1 MIMRLEE
8 VTTCTHQS
16 LNTIWERECF
26 NIQEQSVSMR
36 YLLVLKSINFKSLIT
51 MHFY

>member
-16 LNTIWERECF
+16 RNTIWERELLS
-26 NIQEQSVSMR
+26 IQER
-36 YLLVLKSINFKSLIT
+36 LILTHYPLVLRVPPP
-51 MHFY
+51 

>member
-16 LNTIWERECF
+16 RNTIWERELLS
-26 NIQEQSVSMR
+26 IQER
-36 YLLVLKSINFKSLIT
+36 FILTHYPLVLRVPPP
-51 MHFY
+51 